1 MVITV
6 NESYRHKRDRT
17 EQQLFA
23 VVEQN
28 TPDSIKTPLFPQ
40 DEPKAFT
47 FQLDKELI
55 ARLNLWEWFRNYA
68 KEAQV
73 STAGIRGPQNIL
85 YPWDT
90 RFPINQIGIILATLG
105 KSLVAN
111 ETADGRLVEK
121 LAGCE
126 VRYNSQKYVEYI
138 ARIQAAQG
146 IRTYVPK
153 SFGTLPI
160 WMASFLIFM
169 LDLDGGEHVTS
180 SHSVST
186 KNATKDLNNQ
196 GSQYLPEESMRF
208 VNKIEEILTI
218 AETDSYPIQFSAVS
232 DAHIDFERLEE
243 LHDGVQLYVGYLKG
257 GVATDANLKLIRET
271 KPSIVIDCVGGCMY
285 RPMRAIFE
293 RLGIAN
299 SVRWLHVEADPLYHN
314 IGKLDRNP
322 KTGET
327 EFYDLGC
334 DFSILDVVTSTDYAT
349 KLKSQPIGT
358 IIEATDPDGDRLI
371 VCEIEDASRSEMLEH
386 LGIDSLDLG
395 DDRLLTIYT
404 PNQAFLMLMDFYAKQ
419 LKTSGL
425 WEDHPRFMIK
435 TTPSALAWDQ
445 WGDANTVKVI
455 NVPVG
460 FKEIAAIM
468 KKIERQLADAPEAP
482 VVVQDVY
489 GKTISLGIQPRLI
502 FAGEESGGMITGPEK
517 LIQSQSGRT
526 AIAMR
531 EKSAGESM
539 VLVTALAA
547 HCKRA
552 NISLSDYLAAVF
564 AESEITAM
572 YDVREDIT
580 YYNESEPNPEK
591 LRAAKREGE
600 AKRDKNDLFFLG
612 IAIALRDGKIDV
624 EHARAILSDALPSL
638 DFSTLEDVRF
648 VGDGSYLK
656 FHDKCVEVRKS
667 GTDAKTKA
675 YASGSDKEA
684 CRKFAK
690 AFGEASGEL
699 TELYTEQIGQ
709 NYLGDVESR
718 ARQIYDA
725 FQSAKK
731 GELS

>member
-1 MVITV
+1 MVIAV
-6 NESYRHKRDRT
+6 DAASLDKRNRT

-28 TPDSIKTPLFPQ
+28 TPDSIKSPLFPQ
-40 DEPKAFT
+40 DEPEAFT
-47 FQLDKELI
+47 FLLNKELI
-55 ARLNLWEWFRNYA
+55 ERLNLWEWFGNYA

-90 RFPINQIGIILATLG
+90 RFPINQVGIILATLG
-105 KSLVAN
+105 KSLVAQ
-111 ETADGRLVEK
+111 EKSDGKPVEK

-126 VRYNSQKYVEYI
+126 VRYNSQKYVEFI

-146 IRTYVPK
+146 IRTYVTK
-153 SFGTLPI
+153 GFGTLPI

-196 GSQYLPEESMRF
+196 GSQYLPEESMQF
-208 VNKIEEILTI
+208 VEKIEEILNT
-218 AETDSYPIQFSAVS
+218 AETDGYPIQFSVIN
-232 DAHIDFERLEE
+232 DEHIDFERLDE
-243 LHDGVQLYVGYLKG
+243 LHDGVQLYVGYLKS
-257 GVATDANLKLIRET
+257 GVATDANLNLIRKT
-271 KPSIVIDCVGGCMY
+271 KPPIVVDCVGGCMY

-293 RLGIAN
+293 RLGIAD

-322 KTGET
+322 KTGEA

-334 DFSILDVVTSTDYAT
+334 DFSILDVVKSAEYAT
-349 KLKSQPIGT
+349 KLKKQPTGT

-371 VCEIEDASRSEMLEH
+371 VCQIEEASRAEILQR
-386 LGIDSLDLG
+386 LGVDFLTLD

-404 PNQAFLMLMDFYAKQ
+404 PNQAFLMLMDFHTKQ
-419 LKTSGL
+419 LKTAGL

-445 WGDANTVKVI
+445 WGDTNGVNVI

-468 KKIERQLADAPEAP
+468 KKIEKQIADAPDAP
-482 VVVQDVY
+482 VVIQDVY
-489 GKTISLGIQPRLI
+489 GETISLGVQPRLI
-502 FAGEESGGMITGPEK
+502 FAGEESGGMITGPEE
-517 LIQSQSGRT
+517 LIQSQGGRT

-547 HCKRA
+547 HCKQA
-552 NISLSDYLAAVF
+552 DIPLSDYLASIF
-564 AESEITAM
+564 TESRIIATC
-572 YDVREDIT
+572 DVREDIT

-591 LRAAKREGE
+591 LREAKQEGE

-612 IAIALRDGKIDV
+612 IAIALREGKIDM
-624 EHARAILSDALPSL
+624 EQARAILSDALPEL
-638 DFSTLEDVRF
+638 DFNNLEDVRF
-648 VGDGSYLK
+648 VGDGTYLK
-656 FHDKCVEVRKS
+656 FVDKFVEVRKS

-675 YASGSDKEA
+675 YASGGDKEE
-684 CRKFAK
+684 CRCYAK
-690 AFGEASGEL
+690 AFGETSGDL
-699 TELYTEQIGQ
+699 TELYRTHIGET
-709 NYLGDVESR
+709 YLQGVENK
-718 ARQIYDA
+718 AREIYNA
-725 FQSAKK
+725 FQST
-731 GELS
+731 

>member
-218 AETDSYPIQFSAVS
+218 AETDGYPIQFSAVS

-371 VCEIEDASRSEMLEH
+371 VCEIEDASRSETLEH
-386 LGIDSLDLG
+386 LGIDFLDLG

-564 AESEITAM
+564 AESQITAM

-638 DFSTLEDVRF
+638 DFTTLEDVRF

-725 FQSAKK
+725 FQSS
-731 GELS
+731 E

>member
-1 MVITV
+1 MVIAV
-6 NESYRHKRDRT
+6 DAAALEKRNKT

-28 TPDSIKTPLFPQ
+28 TPDSIKSPLFPQ
-40 DEPKAFT
+40 DNPEAFT
-47 FQLDKELI
+47 FMLNNELI
-55 ARLNLWEWFRNYA
+55 ERLNLWEWFRNYA

-111 ETADGRLVEK
+111 EKASGQSVEK

-126 VRYNSQKYVEYI
+126 VRYNSQKYVEFI

-153 SFGTLPI
+153 DFGTLPI

-196 GSQYLPEESMRF
+196 GSQYLPEESMQF
-208 VNKIEEILTI
+208 VRKIEQILKT
-218 AETDSYPIQFSAVS
+218 AETDGYPIQFSAAT
-232 DAHIDFERLEE
+232 DKHIDFERLDE
-243 LHDGVQLYVGYLKG
+243 LHDGVQLYVGYLKS
-257 GVATDANLKLIRET
+257 GVATNANLQLIRQT
-271 KPSIVIDCVGGCMY
+271 KPPIVVDCVGGCMY

-293 RLGIAN
+293 RLGIAD
-299 SVRWLHVEADPLYHN
+299 SIRWLHIEPDPLYHN

-322 KTGET
+322 KTGEA

-334 DFSILDVVTSTDYAT
+334 DFSILDVVKSVDYTT
-349 KLKSQPIGT
+349 KLKNQPTGT
-358 IIEATDPDGDRLI
+358 IVEATDPDGDRLI
-371 VCEIEDASRSEMLEH
+371 VCQIEEASRAETLQQ
-386 LGIDSLDLG
+386 LGIDYLMLG
-395 DDRLLTIYT
+395 EDRLLTIYT
-404 PNQAFLMLMDFYAKQ
+404 PNQAFLMLMDFHTKQ
-419 LKTSGL
+419 LKTAGL

-445 WGDANTVKVI
+445 WAAANNVQVI

-468 KKIERQLADAPEAP
+468 KKIEKQIADTPNKPIA
-482 VVVQDVY
+482 VQDVY
-489 GKTISLGIQPRLI
+489 GETITLGVQPRLI
-502 FAGEESGGMITGPEK
+502 FAGEESGGMITGPEE
-517 LIQSQSGRT
+517 LIQSRGGRT
-526 AIAMR
+526 AVAMR

-539 VLVTALAA
+539 LLVTALAA
-547 HCKRA
+547 HCKRV
-552 NISLSDYLAAVF
+552 NGPLSDYLATIF
-564 AESEITAM
+564 TDSQITATC
-572 YDVREDIT
+572 DVREDIT

-591 LRAAKREGE
+591 LREAKQEGE

-612 IAIALRDGKIDV
+612 IAIALRDEKIDI
-624 EHARAILSDALPSL
+624 EQARAILSDALPDL
-638 DFSTLEDVRF
+638 EFTTLESIRF
-648 VGDGSYLK
+648 VGDGTYLK
-656 FHDKCVEVRKS
+656 FSDMFVEVRKS

-675 YASGSDKEA
+675 YASGPDKDE
-684 CRKFAK
+684 CRKYAK
-690 AFGEASGEL
+690 AFGETSGDL
-699 TELYTEQIGQ
+699 TELYRSHIGEA
-709 NYLGDVESR
+709 YLDNVEKR
-718 ARQIYDA
+718 AREIYDA
-725 FQSAKK
+725 FQSV
-731 GELS
+731 

>member
-1 MVITV
+1 MVIRV
-6 NESYRHKRDRT
+6 DESYRHKRDRT

-28 TPDSIKTPLFPQ
+28 TPAPIKTPLFPQ

-55 ARLNLWEWFRNYA
+55 ERLNLWEWFRNYA

-111 ETADGRLVEK
+111 ENADGTPVEK
-121 LAGCE
+121 IAGCE

-153 SFGTLPI
+153 AFGTLPI

-208 VNKIEEILTI
+208 VNKIEEILKI
-218 AETDSYPIQFSAVS
+218 AETEGYPIQFSAAT
-232 DAHIDFERLEE
+232 DDHIDFERLDE
-243 LHDGVQLYVGYLKG
+243 LHDGVQLYVGYLKS
-257 GVATDANLKLIRET
+257 GVATNANLNLIRKA
-271 KPSIVIDCVGGCMY
+271 KPPIVVDCVGGCMY

-293 RLGIAN
+293 RLGIADA
-299 SVRWLHVEADPLYHN
+299 VRWLHIEADPLYHN
-314 IGKLDRNP
+314 IGKLDQNP
-322 KTGET
+322 KTGEA

-334 DFSILDVVTSTDYAT
+334 DFSILEVVKSTDYAT

-371 VCEIEDASRSEMLEH
+371 VCEIEDASRAERLET
-386 LGIDSLDLG
+386 LGVDFLDL
-395 DDRLLTIYT
+395 DDNRLLTIYT

-425 WEDHPRFMIK
+425 WENHPRFMIK

-445 WGDANTVKVI
+445 WGAANDVNVV

-468 KKIERQLADAPEAP
+468 KKIEQQLAESPDAQ
-482 VVVQDVY
+482 VTVQDVY
-489 GKTISLGIQPRLI
+489 GETISLGVQPRLI
-502 FAGEESGGMITGPEK
+502 FAGEESGGMITGPEE
-517 LIQSQSGRT
+517 LIRSQGGRT

-547 HCKRA
+547 HCKQA
-552 NISLSDYLAAVF
+552 NIPLSDYLAAVF
-564 AESEITAM
+564 AESQITAM

-591 LRAAKREGE
+591 LRAAKLEGE

-624 EHARAILSDALPSL
+624 AQARAILADALPTL
-638 DFSTLEDVRF
+638 DFTTLEDVRF

-656 FHDKCVEVRKS
+656 FQDKFVEVRKS

-675 YASGSDKEA
+675 YASGSDKEE

-699 TELYTEQIGQ
+699 TELYTQEIGQ
-709 NYLGDVESR
+709 NYLRSVENR

-725 FQSAKK
+725 FQS
-731 GELS
+731 E

>member
-1 MVITV
+1 MVIAV
-6 NESYRHKRDRT
+6 DAASLDKRNRT
-17 EQQLFA
+17 ERQLFT

-40 DEPKAFT
+40 DNPDTFT
-47 FQLDKELI
+47 FTLDKELI
-55 ARLNLWEWFRNYA
+55 EHLNLWEWFRNYA

-90 RFPINQIGIILATLG
+90 RFPINQVGIILATLG
-105 KSLVAN
+105 KSLVAKQQSV
-111 ETADGRLVEK
+111 GQPIEK

-126 VRYNSQKYVEYI
+126 VRYNSQKYVEFI

-153 SFGTLPI
+153 GFGTLPI

-196 GSQYLPEESMRF
+196 GSQYLPEESMQF
-208 VNKIEEILTI
+208 VKKIEEILST
-218 AETDSYPIQFSAVS
+218 AETDGYPIQFSAI
-232 DAHIDFERLEE
+232 DDEHINFERLDE
-243 LHDGVQLYVGYLKG
+243 LHDGVQLYVGYLKS
-257 GVATDANLKLIRET
+257 GVATDANLSLIRKT
-271 KPSIVIDCVGGCMY
+271 KPPIVMDCVGGCMY

-293 RLGIAN
+293 RLGIAD

-314 IGKLDRNP
+314 IGKLDKNP
-322 KTGET
+322 KTGAE

-334 DFSILDVVTSTDYAT
+334 DFSILDVVKSAAYNT
-349 KLKSQPIGT
+349 KLKNQPIGT

-371 VCEIEDASRSEMLEH
+371 VCQIEEASRDETLQR
-386 LGIDSLDLG
+386 LGVDYLLLD
-395 DDRLLTIYT
+395 DNRLLTIYT
-404 PNQAFLMLMDFYAKQ
+404 PNQAFLMLMDFHTKQ
-419 LKTSGL
+419 LITAGL
-425 WEDHPRFMIK
+425 WNNHPRFMIK

-445 WGDANTVKVI
+445 WGDANGVNVI

-468 KKIERQLADAPEAP
+468 KKIEQQIADSPD
-482 VVVQDVY
+482 VSVSIQDVY
-489 GKTISLGIQPRLI
+489 GETITLGVQPRLI
-502 FAGEESGGMITGPEK
+502 FAGEESGGMITGPEE
-517 LIQSQSGRT
+517 LIQSQGGRK

-547 HCKRA
+547 HCKQED
-552 NISLSDYLAAVF
+552 IPLSDYLASIF
-564 AESEITAM
+564 AESQITATC
-572 YDVREDIT
+572 DVREDIT

-591 LRAAKREGE
+591 LREAKREGE

-612 IAIALRDGKIDV
+612 IAIALRDGKIDM
-624 EHARAILSDALPSL
+624 EQTRDILSDALPDL
-638 DFSTLEDVRF
+638 DFTTLESVRF
-648 VGDGSYLK
+648 VGDGTYLK
-656 FHDKCVEVRKS
+656 FMDMFVEVRKS

-675 YASGSDKEA
+675 YASGPDKDE
-684 CRKFAK
+684 CRKYAK
-690 AFGEASGEL
+690 AFGETSGDL
-699 TELYTEQIGQ
+699 TELYCKYIGED
-709 NYLGDVESR
+709 YLSDVETR
-718 ARQIYDA
+718 AREIYDA
-725 FQSAKK
+725 FQST
-731 GELS
+731 

>member
-1 MVITV
+1 MVIAV
-6 NESYRHKRDRT
+6 DAASLDKRNRT

-28 TPDSIKTPLFPQ
+28 TPDSIKSPLFPQ
-40 DEPKAFT
+40 DEPEAFT
-47 FQLDKELI
+47 FLLNKELI
-55 ARLNLWEWFRNYA
+55 ERLNLWEWFGNYA

-105 KSLVAN
+105 KSLVAK
-111 ETADGRLVEK
+111 EKSGGKLVEK

-126 VRYNSQKYVEYI
+126 VRYNSEKYVEFI

-153 SFGTLPI
+153 GFGTLPI

-186 KNATKDLNNQ
+186 KNATKDLNDQ
-196 GSQYLPEESMRF
+196 GSQYLPEESMQF
-208 VNKIEEILTI
+208 VEKIEEILNT
-218 AETDSYPIQFSAVS
+218 AETDGYPIQFSTINNE
-232 DAHIDFERLEE
+232 HIDFERLDE
-243 LHDGVQLYVGYLKG
+243 LHDGVQLYVGYLKS
-257 GVATDANLKLIRET
+257 GVATDANLNLIRKT
-271 KPSIVIDCVGGCMY
+271 KPPIVVDCVGGCMY

-322 KTGET
+322 KTGEA

-334 DFSILDVVTSTDYAT
+334 DFSILDVVKSAEYAT
-349 KLKSQPIGT
+349 KLKKQPLGT

-371 VCEIEDASRSEMLEH
+371 VCQIEEASRAEILQRLGVDFLML
-386 LGIDSLDLG
+386 D

-404 PNQAFLMLMDFYAKQ
+404 PNQAFLMLMDFHTKQ
-419 LKTSGL
+419 LKTAGL

-445 WGDANTVKVI
+445 WAAANGVDVI

-468 KKIERQLADAPEAP
+468 KKIEKQIADTPNAS
-482 VVVQDVY
+482 VVIQDVY
-489 GKTISLGIQPRLI
+489 GETISLGVQPRLI
-502 FAGEESGGMITGPEK
+502 FAGEESGGMITGPEE
-517 LIQSQSGRT
+517 LIQSHGGRT

-547 HCKRA
+547 HCKQA
-552 NISLSDYLAAVF
+552 DIPLSEYLASIF
-564 AESEITAM
+564 AESRITATC
-572 YDVREDIT
+572 DVREDIT

-612 IAIALRDGKIDV
+612 IAIALREGKIDMAQ
-624 EHARAILSDALPSL
+624 ARAILSDALPEL
-638 DFSTLEDVRF
+638 DFTTLEDVRF
-648 VGDGSYLK
+648 VGDGTYLK
-656 FHDKCVEVRKS
+656 FTDKFVEVRKS

-675 YASGSDKEA
+675 YASGGDKEE
-684 CRKFAK
+684 CRRYAK
-690 AFGEASGEL
+690 AFGETSGAL
-699 TELYTEQIGQ
+699 TELYRSQIGET
-709 NYLGDVESR
+709 YLSGVEKR
-718 ARQIYDA
+718 AREIYAA
-725 FQSAKK
+725 FQSA
-731 GELS
+731 

>member
-1 MVITV
+1 MIITV
-6 NESYRHKRDRT
+6 DENYRHQRDHT
-17 EQQLFA
+17 EQQLFT

-40 DEPKAFT
+40 DEPNAFT
-47 FQLDKELI
+47 FQLDTELI

-90 RFPINQIGIILATLG
+90 RFPINQVGIVLATLG

-111 ETADGRLVEK
+111 EDASGKQIEK
-121 LAGCE
+121 IAGCE

-146 IRTYVPK
+146 IRTYVPQ

-208 VNKIEEILTI
+208 VNKIEEILKT
-218 AETDSYPIQFSAVS
+218 AETEGYSIQFSAAT
-232 DAHIDFERLEE
+232 DEHIDFERLDE

-257 GVATDANLKLIRET
+257 GVATDANLKLIRAT
-271 KPSIVIDCVGGCMY
+271 KPSIVVDCVGGCMY

-334 DFSILDVVTSTDYAT
+334 DFSILDVVKSTDYAT

-371 VCEIEDASRSEMLEH
+371 VCEIEDTSRTATLEH
-386 LGIDSLDLG
+386 LGIDFLDLG
-395 DDRLLTIYT
+395 NDRLLTIYT

-445 WGDANTVKVI
+445 WGEANDINVI

-468 KKIERQLADAPEAP
+468 KKIEQQLTDTPDAP

-489 GKTISLGIQPRLI
+489 GETISLGVQPRLI
-502 FAGEESGGMITGPEK
+502 FAGEESGGMITGPEE
-517 LIQSQSGRT
+517 LIQSQGGRT

-547 HCKRA
+547 HCKQA
-552 NISLSDYLAAVF
+552 NITLSDYLAAVF
-564 AESEITAM
+564 AESRIRATC
-572 YDVREDIT
+572 DVREDIT

-591 LRAAKREGE
+591 LRDAKREGE

-624 EHARAILSDALPSL
+624 AQARAILSDALPSL

-675 YASGSDKEA
+675 YASGSDKEE

-690 AFGEASGEL
+690 AFGEASGNL
-699 TELYTEQIGQ
+699 TELYTQQISQ
-709 NYLGDVESR
+709 TYLRSVESR

-725 FQSAKK
+725 FQA
-731 GELS
+731 G

>member
-1 MVITV
+1 MIITV
-6 NESYRHKRDRT
+6 DESYRHKRDHT

-23 VVEQN
+23 VVERN
-28 TPDSIKTPLFPQ
+28 TPNSIKAPLFPQ
-40 DEPKAFT
+40 DESEAFT
-47 FQLDKELI
+47 FHLNKELI
-55 ARLNLWEWFRNYA
+55 ERLNLWEWFRNYA

-111 ETADGRLVEK
+111 ETAAGKPVEK

-138 ARIQAAQG
+138 ARIQAAHG

-153 SFGTLPI
+153 GFGTLPI

-208 VNKIEEILTI
+208 VNKIEEILKT
-218 AETDSYPIQFSAVS
+218 AERQGYPIQFSAAT
-232 DAHIDFERLEE
+232 DEHIDFERLDE

-257 GVATDANLKLIRET
+257 GVATDANLRLIRKV
-271 KPSIVIDCVGGCMY
+271 KPLIVVDCVGGCMY

-299 SVRWLHVEADPLYHN
+299 SVLWLHVEADPLYHN

-322 KTGET
+322 KTGEA

-334 DFSILDVVTSTDYAT
+334 DFSILDVVKSTDYAT

-371 VCEIEDASRSEMLEH
+371 VCEIEDASRAEVLEH
-386 LGIDSLDLG
+386 LGVDFLDLG
-395 DDRLLTIYT
+395 DNRLLTIYT
-404 PNQAFLMLMDFYAKQ
+404 PNQAFLMLMDLYAKQ

-425 WEDHPRFMIK
+425 WGNHPRFMIK

-445 WGDANTVKVI
+445 WGAANDVAVI

-468 KKIERQLADAPEAP
+468 KKIEKQLADAPDAP
-482 VVVQDVY
+482 VIVQDVY
-489 GKTISLGIQPRLI
+489 GETISLGVQPRLI
-502 FAGEESGGMITGPEK
+502 FAGEESGGMITGPEE
-517 LIQSQSGRT
+517 LIRSQGGRT

-547 HCKRA
+547 HCKQE
-552 NISLSDYLAAVF
+552 NMPLSDYLAGVF
-564 AESEITAM
+564 TESQITATC
-572 YDVREDIT
+572 DVREDIT

-591 LRAAKREGE
+591 LRAAKLEGE

-612 IAIALRDGKIDV
+612 IAIALREGKIDI
-624 EHARAILSDALPSL
+624 EQARAILTDALPTL
-638 DFSTLEDVRF
+638 DFTALEDVRF

-656 FHDKCVEVRKS
+656 FYDKFVEVRKS

-675 YASGSDKEA
+675 YASGGDKEE

-690 AFGEASGEL
+690 AFGEASGDL
-699 TELYTEQIGQ
+699 TELYTQQIGQ
-709 NYLGDVESR
+709 NYLGSVEER

-725 FQSAKK
+725 FQSD
-731 GELS
+731 

>member
-1 MVITV
+1 MIITV
-6 NESYRHKRDRT
+6 DESYRHKRDRT

-28 TPDSIKTPLFPQ
+28 TPDSIKAPLFPQ
-40 DEPKAFT
+40 GASAAFT
-47 FQLDKELI
+47 FHLDKELI
-55 ARLNLWEWFRNYA
+55 ERLNLWEWFRNYA

-105 KSLVAN
+105 KSLVAK
-111 ETADGRLVEK
+111 ETANGRLVEK

-138 ARIQAAQG
+138 ARIQAAHG

-153 SFGTLPI
+153 AFGTLPI

-208 VNKIEEILTI
+208 VNKIEEILKT
-218 AETDSYPIQFSAVS
+218 AETEGYAIQFSTAD
-232 DAHIDFERLEE
+232 DAHIDFERLDE
-243 LHDGVQLYVGYLKG
+243 LHDGVQLYVGYLKS
-257 GVATDANLKLIRET
+257 GVATDANINLIREA
-271 KPSIVIDCVGGCMY
+271 KPPIVVDCVGGCMY

-322 KTGET
+322 KTGAA

-334 DFSILDVVTSTDYAT
+334 DFSILDVVRSVDYAT
-349 KLKSQPIGT
+349 KLKAQPVGT

-371 VCEIEDASRSEMLEH
+371 VCEIEAASRAEVLQD
-386 LGIDSLDLG
+386 LGIDFLTLD

-404 PNQAFLMLMDFYAKQ
+404 PNQAFLMLMDFHTKQ
-419 LKTSGL
+419 LKAAGL
-425 WEDHPRFMIK
+425 WKNHPRFMIK

-445 WGDANTVKVI
+445 WGAANDVDVI

-468 KKIERQLADAPEAP
+468 KKIERQLADAPDAS

-489 GKTISLGIQPRLI
+489 GETISLGVQPRLI
-502 FAGEESGGMITGPEK
+502 FAGEESGGMITGPEE
-517 LIQSQSGRT
+517 LIRSQGGRT

-547 HCKRA
+547 HCKQA
-552 NISLSDYLAAVF
+552 DIALSDYLATVF
-564 AESEITAM
+564 TENRISATC
-572 YDVREDIT
+572 DVREDIT

-591 LRAAKREGE
+591 LREAKREGE

-612 IAIALRDGKIDV
+612 IAIALRDGEIDM
-624 EHARAILSDALPSL
+624 EQARAILTDALPDL
-638 DFSTLEDVRF
+638 DFTTLEDVRF
-648 VGDGSYLK
+648 VGDGSYLR
-656 FHDKCVEVRKS
+656 FRDKCVEVRKS

-675 YASGSDKEA
+675 YASGSDKAE
-684 CRKFAK
+684 CRQFAK
-690 AFGEASGEL
+690 AFGEASGDL
-699 TELYTEQIGQ
+699 TELYRQEISQ
-709 NYLGDVESR
+709 NYLTNVENR

-725 FQSAKK
+725 FQA
-731 GELS
+731 E

>member
-6 NESYRHKRDRT
+6 DESYRHKRDHT

-23 VVEQN
+23 VVDRN
-28 TPDSIKTPLFPQ
+28 TPDAIKTPLFPQ
-40 DEPKAFT
+40 DEPNAFT
-47 FQLDKELI
+47 FQLDKVLI
-55 ARLNLWEWFRNYA
+55 EHLNLWEWFRNYA
-68 KEAQV
+68 KEARV

-90 RFPINQIGIILATLG
+90 RFPINQVGIVLATLG

-111 ETADGRLVEK
+111 ESAGEK
-121 LAGCE
+121 QIEKIAGCE

-208 VNKIEEILTI
+208 VNKIEEILTT
-218 AETDSYPIQFSAVS
+218 AEMDGYSIKFSAAT
-232 DAHIDFERLEE
+232 DEHIDFERLDE

-257 GVATDANLKLIRET
+257 GVATDMNLDLIRKV
-271 KPSIVIDCVGGCMY
+271 KPPIVVDCVGGCMY

-299 SVRWLHVEADPLYHN
+299 AVRWLHVEADPLYHN

-334 DFSILDVVTSTDYAT
+334 DLSILDVVKSADYAT

-371 VCEIEDASRSEMLEH
+371 VCEIEDASRAERLES
-386 LGIDSLDLG
+386 LGVDFLDLG

-425 WEDHPRFMIK
+425 WTDHPRFMIK

-445 WGDANTVKVI
+445 WGAANGVKVI

-489 GKTISLGIQPRLI
+489 GETISLGIHPRLI
-502 FAGEESGGMITGPEK
+502 FAGEESGGMITGPEA
-517 LIQSQSGRT
+517 LIQSQGGRT

-547 HCKRA
+547 HCKQA
-552 NISLSDYLAAVF
+552 NMPLSDYLAGVF
-564 AESEITAM
+564 AESEITATC
-572 YDVREDIT
+572 DVREDIT

-591 LRAAKREGE
+591 LRAAKQEGE

-612 IAIALRDGKIDV
+612 IAIALRDGKIDIAQ
-624 EHARAILSDALPSL
+624 ARTILSDALPSL

-656 FHDKCVEVRKS
+656 FRDKCVEVRKS

-675 YASGSDKEA
+675 YASGSDKEE
-684 CRKFAK
+684 CRQFAK
-690 AFGEASGEL
+690 AFGEASGDL
-699 TELYTEQIGQ
+699 TELYTEHISQT
-709 NYLGDVESR
+709 YLRNVESR
-718 ARQIYDA
+718 ARQIYEA
-725 FQSAKK
+725 FQS
-731 GELS
+731 E

>member
-1 MVITV
+1 MVIAV
-6 NESYRHKRDRT
+6 DAAYLEKRNQT

-40 DEPKAFT
+40 DEPEAFT
-47 FQLDKELI
+47 FLLNKDLI
-55 ARLNLWEWFRNYA
+55 KQLNLKEWFQNYA
-68 KEAQV
+68 KEAEV

-90 RFPINQIGIILATLG
+90 RFPINQVGIILATLG
-105 KSLVAN
+105 KSLVAK
-111 ETADGRLVEK
+111 EASDGRSIEK
-121 LAGCE
+121 LTGCE
-126 VRYNSQKYVEYI
+126 VRYNSKKYVEFI

-153 SFGTLPI
+153 GFGTLPI

-196 GSQYLPEESMRF
+196 GSQYLPEESMQF
-208 VNKIEEILTI
+208 VKKIKDILTT
-218 AETDSYPIQFSAVS
+218 AETDSYTIQFSAI
-232 DAHIDFERLEE
+232 DDENIDFERLDE
-243 LHDGVQLYVGYLKG
+243 LHDGVHLYVGYLKS
-257 GVATDANLKLIRET
+257 GVATDTNLKLIRET
-271 KPSIVIDCVGGCMY
+271 KPSIVVDCVGGCMY

-299 SVRWLHVEADPLYHN
+299 SVRWLHVDADPLYHN

-322 KTGET
+322 KTGDV

-334 DFSILDVVTSTDYAT
+334 DFSILDVVKSADYAT
-349 KLKSQPIGT
+349 KLKNQPIGT

-371 VCEIEDASRSEMLEH
+371 VCQIENIDREGTLQK
-386 LGIDSLDLG
+386 LGVDYLTLD

-419 LKTSGL
+419 LKAAGL
-425 WEDHPRFMIK
+425 WENHPRFMIK

-445 WGDANTVKVI
+445 WGEANDVQVI

-460 FKEIAAIM
+460 FKEIASIM
-468 KKIERQLADAPEAP
+468 KKIEKQITDSPDQA
-482 VVVQDVY
+482 VSIQDVY
-489 GKTISLGIQPRLI
+489 GETITLGVQPRLI
-502 FAGEESGGMITGPEK
+502 FAGEESGGMITGPEE
-517 LIQSQSGRT
+517 LIKSQGGRV

-547 HCKRA
+547 YCKQQ
-552 NISLSDYLAAVF
+552 NIPLSDYLASVF
-564 AESEITAM
+564 HESKITATC
-572 YDVREDIT
+572 DVREDIT
-580 YYNESEPNPEK
+580 YYNESEPNPDK
-591 LRAAKREGE
+591 LREAKREGE

-612 IAIALRDGKIDV
+612 IAIALHEEKIDIQQ
-624 EHARAILSDALPSL
+624 ARAILSDALPE
-638 DFSTLEDVRF
+638 LEFANLERIQF

-656 FHDKCVEVRKS
+656 FTDKFVEVRKS

-675 YASGSDKEA
+675 YASGHDKDA
-684 CRKFAK
+684 CRRFAK
-690 AFGEASGEL
+690 VFGETSGDL
-699 TELYTEQIGQ
+699 TELYLSQIGQ
-709 NYLGDVESR
+709 NYLERVETK
-718 ARQIYDA
+718 AREIYDA
-725 FQSAKK
+725 FQSA
-731 GELS
+731 

>member
-1 MVITV
+1 MVIAV
-6 NESYRHKRDRT
+6 NAASLDKRNRT
-17 EQQLFA
+17 EQQLFT

-28 TPDSIKTPLFPQ
+28 TPDSIKSPLFPQ
-40 DEPKAFT
+40 DEPEAFT
-47 FQLDKELI
+47 FQLNKELI
-55 ARLNLWEWFRNYA
+55 DRLNLWEWFDNYA

-73 STAGIRGPQNIL
+73 STAGIRGPQNVL

-90 RFPINQIGIILATLG
+90 RFPINQVGIILATLG
-105 KSLVAN
+105 KSLVVK
-111 ETADGRLVEK
+111 EKSGGKSVEK

-126 VRYNSQKYVEYI
+126 VRYNSQKYVEFI

-153 SFGTLPI
+153 EFGMLPI
-160 WMASFLIFM
+160 WMVSFLIFM

-186 KNATKDLNNQ
+186 KNATKDLNDQ
-196 GSQYLPEESMRF
+196 GSQYLPEESMQF
-208 VNKIEEILTI
+208 VKKIEEILKT
-218 AETDSYPIQFSAVS
+218 AETGGYSIQFSAIN
-232 DAHIDFERLEE
+232 DEHIDFERLDE
-243 LHDGVQLYVGYLKG
+243 LHDGVQLYVGYLKS
-257 GVATDANLKLIRET
+257 GVATDAILNLIRKT
-271 KPSIVIDCVGGCMY
+271 KPPIVVDCVGGCMY

-299 SVRWLHVEADPLYHN
+299 SVRWLHVDADPLYHN

-322 KTGET
+322 KTGAA

-334 DFSILDVVTSTDYAT
+334 DFSILNVVKSAEYNI
-349 KLKSQPIGT
+349 KLKNQPIGT

-371 VCEIEDASRSEMLEH
+371 VCQIEEASRAKTLQRLGVDFLML
-386 LGIDSLDLG
+386 D

-404 PNQAFLMLMDFYAKQ
+404 PNQAFLMLMDFHTKQ
-419 LKTSGL
+419 LKTAGL
-425 WEDHPRFMIK
+425 WGDHPRFMIK

-445 WGDANTVKVI
+445 WAAANEVNVI

-468 KKIERQLADAPEAP
+468 KKIEKQITDAPDAS
-482 VVVQDVY
+482 VVIQDVY
-489 GKTISLGIQPRLI
+489 GETISLGVQPRLI
-502 FAGEESGGMITGPEK
+502 FAGEESGGMITGPEA
-517 LIQSQSGRT
+517 LIQSQGGRT

-547 HCKRA
+547 HCKQED
-552 NISLSDYLAAVF
+552 IPLSDYLASIF
-564 AESEITAM
+564 TESRITATC
-572 YDVREDIT
+572 DVREDIT

-612 IAIALRDGKIDV
+612 IAIALREGKINM
-624 EHARAILSDALPSL
+624 EQARAILSDALPKL
-638 DFSTLEDVRF
+638 NFTNLESVRF
-648 VGDGSYLK
+648 VGDGTYLK
-656 FHDKCVEVRKS
+656 FADKFVEVRKS

-675 YASGSDKEA
+675 YASCGDKEE
-684 CRKFAK
+684 CRRYAK
-690 AFGEASGEL
+690 AFGETSGDL
-699 TELYTEQIGQ
+699 TELYRAQIGET
-709 NYLGDVESR
+709 YLSSVEKR
-718 ARQIYDA
+718 AREIYDA
-725 FQSAKK
+725 FQAV
-731 GELS
+731 

>member
-1 MVITV
+1 MVIAL
-6 NESYRHKRDRT
+6 NAASLDKRNRT
-17 EQQLFA
+17 EQQLFT
-23 VVEQN
+23 VVDQN
-28 TPDSIKTPLFPQ
+28 TPDSIKSPLFPQ
-40 DEPKAFT
+40 DEPEAFT
-47 FQLDKELI
+47 FLLDKELI
-55 ARLNLWEWFRNYA
+55 DRLNLWEWFGNYA

-73 STAGIRGPQNIL
+73 STAGIRGPQNVL

-90 RFPINQIGIILATLG
+90 RFPINQVGIILATLG
-105 KSLVAN
+105 KSLVAK
-111 ETADGRLVEK
+111 EKSGGKLVEK

-126 VRYNSQKYVEYI
+126 VRYNSQKYVEFI

-153 SFGTLPI
+153 EFGTLPI

-186 KNATKDLNNQ
+186 KNATKDLNDQ
-196 GSQYLPEESMRF
+196 GSQYLPEESMQF
-208 VNKIEEILTI
+208 VKKIEEILKT
-218 AETDSYPIQFSAVS
+218 AETEGYSIQFSAIN
-232 DAHIDFERLEE
+232 DEHIDFERLDE
-243 LHDGVQLYVGYLKG
+243 LHDGVQLYVGYLKS
-257 GVATDANLKLIRET
+257 GVATDANLNLIRKT
-271 KPSIVIDCVGGCMY
+271 KPPIVVDCVGGCMY

-299 SVRWLHVEADPLYHN
+299 SVRWLHVDADPLYHN

-322 KTGET
+322 KTGAA

-334 DFSILDVVTSTDYAT
+334 DFSILNVVKSAEYNI
-349 KLKSQPIGT
+349 KLKNQPIGT

-371 VCEIEDASRSEMLEH
+371 VCEIEEPSRAKTLQRLGVDFLML
-386 LGIDSLDLG
+386 D

-404 PNQAFLMLMDFYAKQ
+404 PNQAFLMLMDFHTKQ
-419 LKTSGL
+419 LKTAGL
-425 WEDHPRFMIK
+425 WADHPRFMIK

-445 WGDANTVKVI
+445 WAAANGVNVI

-468 KKIERQLADAPEAP
+468 KKIEKQIADAPDAS
-482 VVVQDVY
+482 VVIQDVY
-489 GKTISLGIQPRLI
+489 GETISLGVQPRLI

-517 LIQSQSGRT
+517 LIQSQGGRT

-547 HCKRA
+547 HCKQVD
-552 NISLSDYLAAVF
+552 IPLSDYLASIF
-564 AESEITAM
+564 SESRITATC
-572 YDVREDIT
+572 DVREDIT

-591 LRAAKREGE
+591 LRAAKQEGE

-612 IAIALRDGKIDV
+612 IAIALREGKIDI
-624 EHARAILSDALPSL
+624 EQARAILTDALPEL
-638 DFSTLEDVRF
+638 NFTNLEDVRF
-648 VGDGSYLK
+648 VGDGTYLRFTDK
-656 FHDKCVEVRKS
+656 FVEVRKS

-675 YASGSDKEA
+675 YASGGDKEE
-684 CRKFAK
+684 CRRYAK
-690 AFGEASGEL
+690 AFGETSGEL
-699 TELYTEQIGQ
+699 TELYRAQIDET
-709 NYLGDVESR
+709 YLSGVEKR
-718 ARQIYDA
+718 AQEIYAA
-725 FQSAKK
+725 FQAV
-731 GELS
+731 

>member
-1 MVITV
+1 MVIAV
-6 NESYRHKRDRT
+6 DAAYLEKRNQT

-40 DEPKAFT
+40 DEPEAFT
-47 FQLDKELI
+47 FLLNKELI
-55 ARLNLWEWFRNYA
+55 DQLNLKEWFQNYA

-90 RFPINQIGIILATLG
+90 RFPINQVGIILATLG
-105 KSLVAN
+105 KSLVAK
-111 ETADGRLVEK
+111 EASDGHPVEK

-126 VRYNSQKYVEYI
+126 VRYNSQKYVEFI

-153 SFGTLPI
+153 GFGTLPI

-196 GSQYLPEESMRF
+196 GSQYLPEESMQF
-208 VNKIEEILTI
+208 VKKIKDILTT
-218 AETDSYPIQFSAVS
+218 AETDGYTIQFSAI
-232 DAHIDFERLEE
+232 DDEHIDFERLDE
-243 LHDGVQLYVGYLKG
+243 LHDGVHLYVGYLKS
-257 GVATDANLKLIRET
+257 GVATDTNLKLIRET
-271 KPSIVIDCVGGCMY
+271 KPSIVVDCVGGCMY

-293 RLGIAN
+293 RLGIAD
-299 SVRWLHVEADPLYHN
+299 SVRWLHVDADPLYHN

-322 KTGET
+322 KTGDV

-334 DFSILDVVTSTDYAT
+334 DFSILDVVKSADYAT
-349 KLKSQPIGT
+349 KLKNQPIGT

-371 VCEIEDASRSEMLEH
+371 VCQIENIDREDTLQK
-386 LGIDSLDLG
+386 LGIDYLTLD

-419 LKTSGL
+419 LKTAGL
-425 WEDHPRFMIK
+425 WDNHPRFMIK

-445 WGDANTVKVI
+445 WGEANDVHVI

-460 FKEIAAIM
+460 FKEIASIM
-468 KKIERQLADAPEAP
+468 KKIEKQITGTPDQA
-482 VVVQDVY
+482 VSIQDVY
-489 GKTISLGIQPRLI
+489 GETITLGVQPRLI
-502 FAGEESGGMITGPEK
+502 FAGEESGGMITGPEE
-517 LIQSQSGRT
+517 LIKSQGGRV

-547 HCKRA
+547 YCKQQ
-552 NISLSDYLAAVF
+552 NIPLSDYLASVF
-564 AESEITAM
+564 DESQITATC
-572 YDVREDIT
+572 DVREDIT
-580 YYNESEPNPEK
+580 YYNESEPNPDK
-591 LRAAKREGE
+591 LREAKREGE

-612 IAIALRDGKIDV
+612 IAIALHEEKIDIQQ
-624 EHARAILSDALPSL
+624 ARTILSDALPEL
-638 DFSTLEDVRF
+638 DFTNLESIRF

-656 FHDKCVEVRKS
+656 FTDKFVEVRKS

-675 YASGSDKEA
+675 YASGHDKDA
-684 CRKFAK
+684 CRRFAK
-690 AFGEASGEL
+690 VFGETSGDL
-699 TELYTEQIGQ
+699 TELYLSQIGQ
-709 NYLGDVESR
+709 NYLERVEAK
-718 ARQIYDA
+718 AREIYDA
-725 FQSAKK
+725 FQ
-731 GELS
+731 LT

>member
-1 MVITV
+1 MIIRVD
-6 NESYRHKRDRT
+6 ESYRHKRDHI
-17 EQQLFA
+17 EQQLFE
-23 VVEQN
+23 VVERN
-28 TPDSIKTPLFPQ
+28 TPDSVKAPLFPQ
-40 DEPKAFT
+40 DESAAFT
-47 FQLDKELI
+47 FYLDKELI
-55 ARLNLWEWFRNYA
+55 ECLDLWEWFRNYA

-73 STAGIRGPQNIL
+73 STAGIRGAQNIL

-111 ETADGRLVEK
+111 ETADGKLVEK
-121 LAGCE
+121 IAGCE

-138 ARIQAAQG
+138 ARIQASQG
-146 IRTYVPK
+146 IRTYVPRG
-153 SFGTLPI
+153 FGTLPI

-208 VNKIEEILTI
+208 VGKIEEILKT
-218 AETDSYPIQFSAVS
+218 AETEGYPIQFSSAT
-232 DAHIDFERLEE
+232 DAYIDFERLDE

-257 GVATDANLKLIRET
+257 GVAADANLNLIRKV
-271 KPSIVIDCVGGCMY
+271 KPPTVVDCVGGCMY

-293 RLGIAN
+293 RLGIAD
-299 SVRWLHVEADPLYHN
+299 SVRWLHVAADPLYHN

-322 KTGET
+322 KTGEA

-334 DFSILDVVTSTDYAT
+334 DFSILDVVRSADYTA
-349 KLKSQPIGT
+349 KLKAQPIGT
-358 IIEATDPDGDRLI
+358 VIEATDPDGDRLV
-371 VCEIEDASRSEMLEH
+371 VCEIEDASRAKTLEH
-386 LGIDSLDLG
+386 LGIDFLDLG
-395 DDRLLTIYT
+395 GNRLLTIYT

-419 LKTSGL
+419 LKTAGR

-445 WGDANTVKVI
+445 WGAANNVNVI

-468 KKIERQLADAPEAP
+468 KKIEQQIADAPDAP
-482 VVVQDVY
+482 VVIQDVY
-489 GKTISLGIQPRLI
+489 DETISLGVQPRLI
-502 FAGEESGGMITGPEK
+502 FAGEESGGMITGPEE
-517 LIQSQSGRT
+517 LIQSQGGRT

-547 HCKRA
+547 HCKQA
-552 NISLSDYLAAVF
+552 DVPLSDYLAAVF
-564 AESEITAM
+564 TESQITATC
-572 YDVREDIT
+572 DVREDIT

-591 LRAAKREGE
+591 LRASKLEGE

-612 IAIALRDGKIDV
+612 IAIALREGKIDI
-624 EHARAILSDALPSL
+624 EQARAILADALPSL
-638 DFSTLEDVRF
+638 DFTALEDVRF

-656 FHDKCVEVRKS
+656 FHDMCVEVRKS

-675 YASGSDKEA
+675 YASGGDKEK

-690 AFGEASGEL
+690 IFGETSGDL
-699 TELYTEQIGQ
+699 TELYTQQIGQ
-709 NYLGDVESR
+709 NYLRDVENK
-718 ARQIYDA
+718 AQQIYDA
-725 FQSAKK
+725 FQS
-731 GELS
+731 G

>member
-1 MVITV
+1 MVIAV
-6 NESYRHKRDRT
+6 DAASLDKRNRT

-28 TPDSIKTPLFPQ
+28 TPDLIKTPLFPQ
-40 DEPKAFT
+40 DDPDAFT
-47 FQLDKELI
+47 FTLDKELI
-55 ARLNLWEWFRNYA
+55 ERLNLWEWFRNYA

-90 RFPINQIGIILATLG
+90 RFPINQVGIILATLG
-105 KSLVAN
+105 KSLVAK
-111 ETADGRLVEK
+111 EKSDGEPVEK

-126 VRYNSQKYVEYI
+126 VRYNSQKYVEFI

-153 SFGTLPI
+153 GFGTLPI

-196 GSQYLPEESMRF
+196 GSQYLPEESMQF
-208 VNKIEEILTI
+208 VNKIEEVLKD
-218 AETDSYPIQFSAVS
+218 AETEGYPIQFSAAA
-232 DAHIDFERLEE
+232 DDHIDFERLDE
-243 LHDGVQLYVGYLKG
+243 LHDGVQLYVGYLKS
-257 GVATDANLKLIRET
+257 GVATDANLNLIRET
-271 KPSIVIDCVGGCMY
+271 KPPIVVDCVGGCMY

-293 RLGIAN
+293 RLGIAH
-299 SVRWLHVEADPLYHN
+299 SIRWLHVEADPLYHN

-322 KTGET
+322 KTGEA

-334 DFSILDVVTSTDYAT
+334 DFSILNVVESTGYAT
-349 KLKSQPIGT
+349 KLKNQPIGT

-371 VCEIEDASRSEMLEH
+371 VCQIEEVSRADTLQR
-386 LGIDSLDLG
+386 LGVDYLMLG
-395 DDRLLTIYT
+395 DNRLLTIYT
-404 PNQAFLMLMDFYAKQ
+404 PNQAFLMLMDFHTKQ
-419 LKTSGL
+419 LKTAGL
-425 WEDHPRFMIK
+425 WDDHPRFMIK

-445 WGDANTVKVI
+445 WGDANGVNVI

-468 KKIERQLADAPEAP
+468 KKIEKQISDAPDTS
-482 VVVQDVY
+482 VSIQDIY
-489 GKTISLGIQPRLI
+489 GETISLGVQPRLI
-502 FAGEESGGMITGPEK
+502 FAGEESGGMITGPEE
-517 LIQSQSGRT
+517 LIQSQGGRT

-547 HCKRA
+547 HCKQE
-552 NISLSDYLAAVF
+552 NIPLSDYLDSIFV
-564 AESEITAM
+564 ESRISATC
-572 YDVREDIT
+572 DVREDIT
-580 YYNESEPNPEK
+580 YYNESEPNPDK
-591 LRAAKREGE
+591 LREAKREGE

-612 IAIALRDGKIDV
+612 IAIAMRDGKIDM
-624 EHARAILSDALPSL
+624 EHARAILSDALPDL
-638 DFSTLEDVRF
+638 DFTTLESVRF
-648 VGDGSYLK
+648 VGDGTYLK
-656 FHDKCVEVRKS
+656 FADKFVEVRKS

-675 YASGSDKEA
+675 YASGRDKDE
-684 CRKFAK
+684 CRKYAK
-690 AFGEASGEL
+690 AFGETSGDL
-699 TELYTEQIGQ
+699 TKLYGEYIGKD
-709 NYLGDVESR
+709 YLKGIEKR
-718 ARQIYDA
+718 AREIYDV
-725 FQSAKK
+725 FQSV
-731 GELS
+731 

>member
-6 NESYRHKRDRT
+6 DESYRHKRDRT

-218 AETDSYPIQFSAVS
+218 AETDGYPIQFSAVS

-371 VCEIEDASRSEMLEH
+371 VCEIEDASRSETLEQ
-386 LGIDSLDLG
+386 LGIDFLDLG

-564 AESEITAM
+564 AESQITAM

-638 DFSTLEDVRF
+638 DFTTLEDVRF

>member
-1 MVITV
+1 MVIAV
-6 NESYRHKRDRT
+6 DAASLDKRNRT
-17 EQQLFA
+17 EQQLFT

-40 DEPKAFT
+40 DNPDAFIFT
-47 FQLDKELI
+47 LDKELI
-55 ARLNLWEWFRNYA
+55 ERLNLREWFRNYA

-90 RFPINQIGIILATLG
+90 RFPINQVGIILATLG
-105 KSLVAN
+105 KSLVAK
-111 ETADGRLVEK
+111 EQSAGVPVEK

-126 VRYNSQKYVEYI
+126 VRYNSQKYVEFI

-153 SFGTLPI
+153 GFGTLPI

-196 GSQYLPEESMRF
+196 GSQYLPEESMKF
-208 VNKIEEILTI
+208 VNKIEEILST
-218 AETDSYPIQFSAVS
+218 AETDGYPIQFSAI
-232 DAHIDFERLEE
+232 DDEHIDFERLDE
-243 LHDGVQLYVGYLKG
+243 LHDGVQLYVGYLKS
-257 GVATDANLKLIRET
+257 GVATDANLSLIRKT
-271 KPSIVIDCVGGCMY
+271 KPPIVMDCVGGCMY

-293 RLGIAN
+293 RLGIAD

-314 IGKLDRNP
+314 IGKLDKNP
-322 KTGET
+322 KTGAE

-334 DFSILDVVTSTDYAT
+334 DFSILDVVKSAAYNT
-349 KLKSQPIGT
+349 KLKNQPIGT

-371 VCEIEDASRSEMLEH
+371 VCQIEEASRAETLQR
-386 LGIDSLDLG
+386 LGVDYLLLD
-395 DDRLLTIYT
+395 DNRLLTIYT
-404 PNQAFLMLMDFYAKQ
+404 PNQAFLMLMDFHTKQ
-419 LKTSGL
+419 LKTAGL
-425 WEDHPRFMIK
+425 WNNHPRFMIK

-445 WGDANTVKVI
+445 WGDANGVNVI

-468 KKIERQLADAPEAP
+468 KKIEKQIADTPD
-482 VVVQDVY
+482 VSVSIQDVY
-489 GKTISLGIQPRLI
+489 GETITLGVQPRLI
-502 FAGEESGGMITGPEK
+502 FAGEESGGMITGPEE
-517 LIQSQSGRT
+517 LIQSQGGRK

-547 HCKRA
+547 HCQQEDLP
-552 NISLSDYLAAVF
+552 LSDYLASIFV
-564 AESEITAM
+564 ESQITATC
-572 YDVREDIT
+572 DVREDIT

-591 LRAAKREGE
+591 LREAKREGE

-612 IAIALRDGKIDV
+612 IAIALRDGKIDM
-624 EHARAILSDALPSL
+624 EQTRDILSDTLPDL
-638 DFSTLEDVRF
+638 DFTTLESVRF
-648 VGDGSYLK
+648 VGDGTYLK
-656 FHDKCVEVRKS
+656 FMDMFIEVRKS

-675 YASGSDKEA
+675 YASGPDKDE
-684 CRKFAK
+684 CRKYAK
-690 AFGEASGEL
+690 AFGETSGDL
-699 TELYTEQIGQ
+699 TELYCKYIGED
-709 NYLGDVESR
+709 YLSDVETR
-718 ARQIYDA
+718 AREIYDA
-725 FQSAKK
+725 FQST
-731 GELS
+731 

>member
-1 MVITV
+1 MIITV
-6 NESYRHKRDRT
+6 DESYRQKRDRT

-28 TPDSIKTPLFPQ
+28 TPDTIKTPLFPQ
-40 DEPKAFT
+40 DASEAFT
-47 FQLDKELI
+47 FHLDKALI
-55 ARLNLWEWFRNYA
+55 ERLNLWEWFRNYA

-111 ETADGRLVEK
+111 ETSDGRLVEK

-126 VRYNSQKYVEYI
+126 VRYNSQKYVEHI

-153 SFGTLPI
+153 GFGTLPI
-160 WMASFLIFM
+160 WMASFLIYM

-196 GSQYLPEESMRF
+196 GSQYLPEESMQF
-208 VNKIEEILTI
+208 VNKIEEILKA
-218 AETDSYPIQFSAVS
+218 AESSGYPIRFSAVT
-232 DAHIDFERLEE
+232 DDHIDFERLDE
-243 LHDGVQLYVGYLKG
+243 LHDGVQLYVGYLKS
-257 GVATDANLKLIRET
+257 GVATGANLSLIREV
-271 KPSIVIDCVGGCMY
+271 KPPIVVDCVGGCMY

-299 SVRWLHVEADPLYHN
+299 SVRWLHIEADPLYHN

-322 KTGET
+322 KTGAA

-334 DFSILDVVTSTDYAT
+334 DFSILDVVKSTDYAA
-349 KLKSQPIGT
+349 KLKAQPVGT
-358 IIEATDPDGDRLI
+358 IIQATDPDGDRLI
-371 VCEIEDASRSEMLEH
+371 VCEIEDASRAETLEH
-386 LGIDSLDLG
+386 LGVDFLDLG
-395 DDRLLTIYT
+395 DNRLLTIYT

-419 LKTSGL
+419 LKTAGL

-445 WGDANTVKVI
+445 WGAANGVKVI

-468 KKIERQLADAPEAP
+468 KKIERQLAEVPDAP
-482 VVVQDVY
+482 VVIQDVY
-489 GKTISLGIQPRLI
+489 GERISLGVQPRLI
-502 FAGEESGGMITGPEK
+502 FAGEESGGMITGPEA
-517 LIQSQSGRT
+517 LIQSQGGRT

-547 HCKRA
+547 HCKKA
-552 NISLSDYLAAVF
+552 DIPLSDYLASVF
-564 AESEITAM
+564 TESQITATC
-572 YDVREDIT
+572 DVREDIT

-591 LRAAKREGE
+591 LRAAKLEGE

-612 IAIALRDGKIDV
+612 IAIALREEKISMDQ
-624 EHARAILSDALPSL
+624 ARAILSDALPTL
-638 DFSTLEDVRF
+638 DFATLEDVRF

-656 FHDKCVEVRKS
+656 FHDKFVEVRKS

-675 YASGSDKEA
+675 YASGGDKDE

-690 AFGEASGEL
+690 AFGESSGEL
-699 TELYTEQIGQ
+699 TELYREQIGQ
-709 NYLGDVESR
+709 NYLTDVENR

-725 FQSAKK
+725 FQS
-731 GELS
+731 E

>member
-1 MVITV
+1 MVIAV
-6 NESYRHKRDRT
+6 DAASLDKRNRT

-40 DEPKAFT
+40 DDPDAFT
-47 FQLDKELI
+47 FMLNKELI
-55 ARLNLWEWFRNYA
+55 ERLNLWEWYRNYA

-90 RFPINQIGIILATLG
+90 RFPINQVGIILATLG
-105 KSLVAN
+105 KSLVAK
-111 ETADGRLVEK
+111 ESSGGKLVEK

-126 VRYNSQKYVEYI
+126 VRYNSRKYVEFI

-153 SFGTLPI
+153 EFGTLPI

-208 VNKIEEILTI
+208 VKKIEEILKT
-218 AETDSYPIQFSAVS
+218 ADTEGYPIQFSAAT
-232 DAHIDFERLEE
+232 DKHIDFERLDE
-243 LHDGVQLYVGYLKG
+243 LHDGVQLYVGYLKN
-257 GVATDANLKLIRET
+257 GVATDTNLNLIRET
-271 KPSIVIDCVGGCMY
+271 KPPIVVDCVGGCMY

-293 RLGIAN
+293 RLGIAG
-299 SVRWLHVEADPLYHN
+299 SVRWLHVEADPLYYN

-322 KTGET
+322 KTGEA

-334 DFSILDVVTSTDYAT
+334 DFSILNVVKSAEYGT
-349 KLKSQPIGT
+349 KLKGQPIGT

-371 VCEIEDASRSEMLEH
+371 VCQIEDVSRAETLQRLGVDFLML
-386 LGIDSLDLG
+386 
-395 DDRLLTIYT
+395 DDNRLLTIYT
-404 PNQAFLMLMDFYAKQ
+404 PNQAFLMLMDFHTKQ
-419 LKTSGL
+419 LQASGF
-425 WEDHPRFMIK
+425 WEHHPRFMIK

-445 WGDANTVKVI
+445 WAAFNGVKVI

-460 FKEIAAIM
+460 FKEIASIM
-468 KKIERQLADAPEAP
+468 KKIEKQIANTPDAS
-482 VVVQDVY
+482 VVIQDVY
-489 GKTISLGIQPRLI
+489 GETISLGVQPRLV

-517 LIQSQSGRT
+517 LIQSHSGRK

-547 HCKRA
+547 HCKQA
-552 NISLSDYLAAVF
+552 NIPLSDYLASVF
-564 AESEITAM
+564 RDSQINATC
-572 YDVREDIT
+572 DVREDIT

-591 LRAAKREGE
+591 LREAKREGE
-600 AKRDKNDLFFLG
+600 AIRDKNDLFFLG
-612 IAIALRDGKIDV
+612 IAIALREGKIDMEQV
-624 EHARAILSDALPSL
+624 RAILSDALSEL
-638 DFSTLEDVRF
+638 DFTKLESVRF
-648 VGDGSYLK
+648 VGDGTYLK
-656 FHDKCVEVRKS
+656 FADKFVEVRKS

-675 YASGSDKEA
+675 YASGGDKEE
-684 CRKFAK
+684 CRRFAK
-690 AFGEASGEL
+690 AFGEASGDL
-699 TELYTEQIGQ
+699 TELYLTQIGQ
-709 NYLGDVESR
+709 TYLEGVETK
-718 ARQIYDA
+718 ARQIYET
-725 FQSAKK
+725 FQAT
-731 GELS
+731 